1 MVWRRFCRA
10 DLREEQ
16 MPMKSDPPTSDA
28 PRSTNHESRH
38 PTPAPSDA
46 EKYRW
51 IRAHRGNF
59 AISQA
64 LDNSDRDADF
74 DSQIEREMTMTA
86 AGRDSYG
93 SGGRL

>member
-1 MVWRRFCRA
+1 
-10 DLREEQ
+10 
-16 MPMKSDPPTSDA
+16 MPMKSESPTSDP

-51 IRAHRGNF
+51 IRAHRGNL

-64 LDNSDRDADF
+64 LDGSDRDADF
-74 DSQIEREMTMTA
+74 DNQIEREMAMTA
-86 AGRDSYG
+86 AGKDSSG
-93 SGGRL
+93 SGRWL